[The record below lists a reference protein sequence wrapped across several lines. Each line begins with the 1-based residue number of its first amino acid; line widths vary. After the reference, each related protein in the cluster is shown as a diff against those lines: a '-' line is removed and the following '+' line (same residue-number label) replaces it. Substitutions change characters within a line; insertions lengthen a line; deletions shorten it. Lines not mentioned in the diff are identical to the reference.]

1 MDLQGLQDMYAG
13 IEPEKTIYRFIM
25 DTTFRS
31 SHKIAAACLHDNLVR
46 LRNLTREIFIDGL
59 SEFEASCPALT
70 QVLREH
76 IRSIG
81 DNLERIKAGLHAKD
95 DAVIKYVTGFQF
107 FAYISYTDSEVDI
120 YYGCFYSLHV
130 IHRRLM

>member
-1 MDLQGLQDMYAG
+1 MYAG
-13 IEPEKTIYRFIM
+13 LEPEKTIHRLVSNI
-25 DTTFRS
+25 TFRS
-31 SHKIAAACLHDNLVR
+31 SHKTAAACLHDNLVR

-81 DNLERIKAGLHAKD
+81 DNLERIMAGLQDKD
-95 DAVIKYVTGFQF
+95 DVVIKYVIGFQF
-107 FAYISYTDSEVDI
+107 VVYTSYIDPGVGT
-120 YYGCFYSLHV
+120 YYCCFYYFPV
-130 IHRRLM
+130 ILRGLM